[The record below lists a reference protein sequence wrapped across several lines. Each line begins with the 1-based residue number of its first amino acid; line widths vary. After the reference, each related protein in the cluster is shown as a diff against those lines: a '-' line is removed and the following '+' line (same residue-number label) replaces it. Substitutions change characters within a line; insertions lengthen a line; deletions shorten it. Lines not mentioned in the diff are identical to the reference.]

1 MISLSGFPSE
11 DGRFQPSIAGIICA
25 LSLSMRNTM
34 LPPVMMLETDS
45 LRMMLA
51 IPVTSVAPS
60 LANLVCLLVDESIA
74 QPGPRTQPLGSDLTT
89 VRP

>member
-1 MISLSGFPSE
+1 MKT
-11 DGRFQPSIAGIICA
+11 
-25 LSLSMRNTM
+25 TM
-34 LPPVMMLETDS
+34 LPPVMMLDTDS

-60 LANLVCLLVDESIA
+60 LSNLVTMLVDESIA
-74 QPGPRTQPLGSDLTT
+74 QPCPRTQPLGSDLTT

>member
-1 MISLSGFPSE
+1 
-11 DGRFQPSIAGIICA
+11 
-25 LSLSMRNTM
+25 MRNTM
-34 LPPVMMLETDS
+34 LPPVMMLETDT
-45 LRMMLA
+45 LRMLLA

>member
-1 MISLSGFPSE
+1 MKT
-11 DGRFQPSIAGIICA
+11 
-25 LSLSMRNTM
+25 TM
-34 LPPVMMLETDS
+34 LPPVMMLDTDS

-60 LANLVCLLVDESIA
+60 LANLVTMLVDESIA
-74 QPGPRTQPLGSDLTT
+74 QPGPRTQPLGSDLAT